1 MDAHAILSRLW
12 RDEDVT
18 EAKANFPLW
27 VMWRYAAKHGG
38 ARLDPLRE
46 DMEQVAVVAT
56 ERALRTYDANKGT
69 LPSWIRLL
77 VERDLSKLLE
87 AERNQT
93 RGNVTPPHD
102 ELAPERRDAIDHLDP
117 PGEASTERDV
127 FERWRRRVV
136 LEAVKGLPERQAKA
150 VTLYF
155 RLDNWPYR
163 RTDAQVG
170 DELYVTAKAAEQLRR
185 RGVEGLREMG
195 QPSPGASHPSGPWCS
210 HSWPHARMGPP
221 QAPEPRPADHRP
233 RARRRTSR
241 ERVGIWRLG
250 GISRVRGREADA
262 SSPPRDKPR
271 SGLASLRAP

>member
-46 DMEQVAVVAT
+46 DMEQVAFVAT

-195 QPSPGASHPSGPWCS
+195 LPRELLDETPAAVWPPPSRRASHRQARPTRLDPGALTPGLTQEW
-210 HSWPHARMGPP
+210 
-221 QAPEPRPADHRP
+221 DHR
-233 RARRRTSR
+233 RRPNPVLRTIDLEPGEELPES
-241 ERVGIWRLG
+241 
-250 GISRVRGREADA
+250 A
-262 SSPPRDKPR
+262 
-271 SGLASLRAP
+271 